1 MKKSGRTLPD
11 RLRLLI
17 IQILHQMKYMLHS
30 LRRELSAFL
39 DKLLQGF
46 GIVVA
51 FIKEFKRGDAEIF
64 ADVDALTGATSCFR
78 YC

>member
-1 MKKSGRTLPD
+1 MKKSGLTLPD

-17 IQILHQMKYMLHS
+17 IQILHQMEYVLHS
-30 LRRELSAFL
+30 LGRELSAFL

-64 ADVDALTGATSCFR
+64 ADVEKRLH
-78 YC
+78 

>member
-1 MKKSGRTLPD
+1 MNKSGRTLPD

-46 GIVVA
+46 GILVA
-51 FIKEFKRGDAEIF
+51 LVKEFKRGDAEIF
-64 ADVDALTGATSCFR
+64 ADVEKRLH
-78 YC
+78 

>member
-17 IQILHQMKYMLHS
+17 IHILHQMKYMLHS

-46 GIVVA
+46 GILVTFV
-51 FIKEFKRGDAEIF
+51 KKFKRSDAEIF
-64 ADVDALTGATSCFR
+64 ADVEKRLH
-78 YC
+78 